1 MEPECLEKLNA
12 PSKASRASTAPACTL
27 TRAESAAFL
36 NRVFNRVA
44 DDVAVEGFEARL
56 AKFTDLQKGTWF
68 YYELVEAT
76 NSHQLVRRGGQDDL
90 ARDYERW
97 TNLWYDKAAK

>member
-1 MEPECLEKLNA
+1 MGYVDGTFKPDN
-12 PSKASRASTAPACTL
+12 TL

-44 DDVAVEGFEARL
+44 DDKAVEGFAARL
-56 AKFTDLQKGTWF
+56 AKFTDLQKGAWF

-97 TNLWYDKAAK
+97 TNLWYNKEAK

>member
-1 MEPECLEKLNA
+1 MGYVDGTFKPDN
-12 PSKASRASTAPACTL
+12 TL

-44 DDVAVEGFEARL
+44 DDKAVEGFAALL
-56 AKFTDLQKGTWF
+56 AKFTDLQKGAWF

-76 NSHQLVRRGGQDDL
+76 NSHELVRRGGQDDL
-90 ARDYERW
+90 ARAYERW
-97 TNLWYDKAAK
+97 TNLWYEKAAK